1 MVVVDV
7 APADDATDL
16 AFQPLLADR
25 WATTRADHTTRNAG
39 DPGVRV
45 GCYLDLKQPVGS
57 DASAHVPPQ
66 IMEVQ
71 L

>member
-1 MVVVDV
+1 M
-7 APADDATDL
+7 